1 MYKYLLSSLEG
12 INWIGVAPL
21 LLFSTIFFAVSLYT
35 IFGNKNH
42 FDKMADLPN
51 DYKNI

>member
-12 INWIGVAPL
+12 INWIGIAPL
-21 LLFSTIFFAVSLYT
+21 LIFSTIFFAVILYT